1 MKTTSL
7 IAALLLGFL
16 SLSSH
21 AQSAEWIY
29 TDDNA
34 YIPKESPS
42 HTHKSDTLIIESA
55 ESVSSA
61 KVDSNTYTSMITVNS
76 PQDRI
81 HISPNPSHGVFYLS
95 HVRAGEKILVY
106 DPLGQKVYEGIAYG
120 EKYSIDL
127 SWRGRGIYSYQILD
141 EGGLVQMGKIVIE

>member
-7 IAALLLGFL
+7 IAVLLLGFL

-34 YIPKESPS
+34 YIPKESVS
-42 HTHKSDTLIIESA
+42 HTHKSDTLIIEST
-55 ESVSSA
+55 ESTSSA
-61 KVDSNTYTSMITVNS
+61 KVDNSAYTPMITVNS

-81 HISPNPSHGVFYLS
+81 HISPNPSHGVFYIS
-95 HVRAGEKILVY
+95 HVRVGEKIVVY
-106 DPLGQKVYEGIAYG
+106 DPQGQKVHEGTITG

-127 SWRGRGIYSYQILD
+127 SWRGRGIYSYQIMD
-141 EGGLVQMGKIVIE
+141 EGGLVQLGKIVVE